1 MEYLGLIF
9 EFLFLG
15 AGVYLYLFSSGK
27 LSSKNIAISEKS
39 EQFRKTNGGWLRIL
53 SLALM
58 AVMIIN
64 ILLHIQQIWNI

>member
-15 AGVYLYLFSSGK
+15 AGVYLYLFASGK
-27 LSSKNIAISEKS
+27 LKSRNIAVSEKS
-39 EQFRKTNGGWLRIL
+39 EAFRASNGGWLRIL

-58 AVMIIN
+58 AIMIIN
-64 ILLHIQQIWNI
+64 IILHIQQIWNV

>member
-15 AGVYLYLFSSGK
+15 AGIYLYMFAAGK
-27 LSSKNIAISEKS
+27 LKSRNIAVSEKS
-39 EQFRKTNGGWLRIL
+39 EAFRTANGGWLRIL

-64 ILLHIQQIWNI
+64 IILHIQQIWNI